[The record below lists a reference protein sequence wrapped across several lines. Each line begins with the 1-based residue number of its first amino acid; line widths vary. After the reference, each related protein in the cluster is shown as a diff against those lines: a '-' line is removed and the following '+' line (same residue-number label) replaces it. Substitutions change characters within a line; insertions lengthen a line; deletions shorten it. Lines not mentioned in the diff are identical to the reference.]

1 MSETATLANP
11 TLAESSRPMLPRYA
25 RLHFDK
31 ARDRW
36 VLLVPERVMVPDET
50 AVEILQLCDGER
62 AIADI
67 VDILAEKYVADRAAI
82 AGDVIV
88 MLQDLADKG
97 FLIDVTEEESP

>member
-1 MSETATLANP
+1 MTAATALVTP
-11 TLAESSRPMLPRYA
+11 TIAEDSKPVLPRYA

-62 AIADI
+62 SLGEIIDG
-67 VDILAEKYVADRAAI
+67 LAEKYVADRAEI
-82 AGDVIV
+82 AADVIE
-88 MLQDLADKG
+88 MIQDLADKG
-97 FLIDVTEEESP
+97 FVTDTREVE

>member
-1 MSETATLANP
+1 MTPVMEEASQPA
-11 TLAESSRPMLPRYA
+11 LPRYA

-50 AVEILQLCDGER
+50 AVEILQQCDGRRTLGE
-62 AIADI
+62 IIDG
-67 VDILAEKYVADRAAI
+67 LAEKYVADRAEI
-82 AGDVIV
+82 ARDVIE

-97 FLIDVTEEESP
+97 FVTDLREVPNNG